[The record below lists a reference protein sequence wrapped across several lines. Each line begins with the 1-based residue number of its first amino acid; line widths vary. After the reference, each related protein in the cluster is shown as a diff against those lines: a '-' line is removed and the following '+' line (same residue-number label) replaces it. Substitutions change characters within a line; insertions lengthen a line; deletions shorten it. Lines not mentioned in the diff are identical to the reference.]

1 MTKNIVIGLDIG
13 TAFVRAVAC
22 EYRPGTNVPQ
32 VLALVKKNSRGLRRG
47 YIVQFDEVVQSINDT
62 IGETERIIGTKVKH
76 IILSVGGS
84 TLESKVVEGGIIVSR
99 ADSEINSTDINRA
112 IDASEGN
119 LDVTNKTVIQRFPL
133 AYRLDGKK
141 IIGRPD
147 GMKGSRLEAQVLFIT
162 YSAPHLKNLLSA
174 ISACGLHVDDII
186 AAPLAASF
194 AVITPL
200 QKTAGCVLANIGS
213 QTTSIVIFE
222 EGLPISLRVFPIG
235 STDITNDIALG
246 FQIPIEEAE
255 KIKTS
260 ETDKNVSHQKKLDQI
275 VEARLSDIF
284 EFIENHLK
292 RLGRSGLLPAGII
305 ITGGGSGINEIENRA
320 KNFFKL
326 PAKVS
331 IPIVAANSRNQIRD
345 SAWSVAYGL
354 CLVAKDIEPEENM
367 SQQIFKNIL
376 LNLWRWIKEILP

>member
-13 TAFVRAVAC
+13 TAFVRVVAC
-22 EYRPGTNVPQ
+22 EYKPGSNIPQ

-47 YIVQFDEVVQSINDT
+47 YVVQLDEVTNSINEA
-62 IGETERIIGTKVKH
+62 ISETERIIGTKIRH

-99 ADSEINSTDINRA
+99 ADSEINTTDINRA
-112 IDASEGN
+112 VDASESN

-147 GMKGSRLEAQVLFIT
+147 SMKGSKLEAQVLFIT
-162 YSAPHLKNLLSA
+162 YSAPHLKNLLGA
-174 ISACGLHVDDII
+174 IATCGLHVDDII
-186 AAPLAASF
+186 AAPLAASL
-194 AVITPL
+194 AVTTRL

-246 FQIPIEEAE
+246 FQIPLEEAE
-255 KIKTS
+255 KIKTG
-260 ETDKNVSHQKKLDQI
+260 ETDNSSRQKKLDQI

-331 IPIVAANSRNQIRD
+331 VPIVAANSRNQIRD
-345 SAWSVAYGL
+345 SSWSVAYGL
-354 CLVAKDIEPEENM
+354 CLAAKDIEPEEKINI
-367 SQQIFKNIL
+367 QIFKNIL
-376 LNLWRWIKEILP
+376 LNIWRWIKEILP